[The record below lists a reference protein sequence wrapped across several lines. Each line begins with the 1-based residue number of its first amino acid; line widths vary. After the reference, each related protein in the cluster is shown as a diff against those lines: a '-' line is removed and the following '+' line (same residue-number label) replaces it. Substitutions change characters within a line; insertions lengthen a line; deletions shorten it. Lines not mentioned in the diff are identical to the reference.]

1 MLYRDISGVAF
12 IQKESWKILLQD
24 RRNIQKDTVE
34 WGMFGG
40 GVEKWETPLMAAI
53 REIQEELNISLNE
66 DDVIYVGSTKYEEVK
81 IKQYNVSVFI
91 TLWKEKYI
99 ETMKVLE
106 WAGAEWFT
114 IEEARLLNWYPI
126 DHAHFTIIENYI
138 TAHSTIPNNA

>member
-1 MLYRDISGVAF
+1 
-12 IQKESWKILLQD
+12 
-24 RRNIQKDTVE
+24 
-34 WGMFGG
+34 
-40 GVEKWETPLMAAI
+40 MAAI

-106 WAGAEWFT
+106 
-114 IEEARLLNWYPI
+114 
-126 DHAHFTIIENYI
+126 
-138 TAHSTIPNNA
+138 